1 MSEGI
6 FVQKE
11 EMVKQTYSSIT
22 IWKIVRFDTCPS
34 RTLKPLL
41 IQGLFYV

>member
-1 MSEGI
+1 MSVELLI
-6 FVQKE
+6 RKE
-11 EMVKQTYSSIT
+11 ELVKQIYNSIT

-41 IQGLFYV
+41 VQGLF